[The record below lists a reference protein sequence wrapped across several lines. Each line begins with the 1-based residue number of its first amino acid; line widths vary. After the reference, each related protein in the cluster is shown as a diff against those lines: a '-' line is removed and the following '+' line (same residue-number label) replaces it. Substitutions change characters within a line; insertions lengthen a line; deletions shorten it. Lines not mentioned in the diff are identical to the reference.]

1 MIPAHLIR
9 KTATATGFCD
19 QLESIESWDASDAC
33 IPNDTDLDGDGWCSG
48 MEFASGWS
56 DADPCLPIAT
66 DSDGD
71 GLCDMEEL
79 LLGHDPMDPCSPA
92 ILDTDG
98 DGLCDMYEVLNG
110 SSPFAAEAVLS
121 TGSLNANGLMVLPSS
136 AGFEVSCDACL
147 GKSWLLLD
155 AAGRT
160 MNSGTLASWN
170 AWNAPKGV
178 YVLSL
183 PSLGF
188 HSRVVVQN

>member
-1 MIPAHLIR
+1 
-9 KTATATGFCD
+9 
-19 QLESIESWDASDAC
+19 
-33 IPNDTDLDGDGWCSG
+33 
-48 MEFASGWS
+48 
-56 DADPCLPIAT
+56 
-66 DSDGD
+66 
-71 GLCDMEEL
+71 MEEL

-121 TGSLNANGLMVLPSS
+121 SGSLNANRPDGFCHHLRVSRSAVHALPWK
-136 AGFEVSCDACL
+136 VVVC
-147 GKSWLLLD
+147 SWTLQAETIQGAALALLE
-155 AAGRT
+155 R
-160 MNSGTLASWN
+160 
-170 AWNAPKGV
+170 WNAPKGV